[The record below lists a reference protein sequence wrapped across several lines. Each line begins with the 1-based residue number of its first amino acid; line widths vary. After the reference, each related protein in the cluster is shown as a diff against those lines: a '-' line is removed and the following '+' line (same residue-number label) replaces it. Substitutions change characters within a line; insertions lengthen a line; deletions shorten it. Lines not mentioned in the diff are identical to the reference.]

1 MKKILIVA
9 LASAGVLTAAPTMAA
24 STWTFSNGGS
34 STSGTNGNVRT
45 YNSGGVQVEATAWAN
60 TANGTSGNNTVLQD
74 AYLGYYQDQ
83 GTPYGLGVT
92 NRDKNSGDT
101 GEGSSPE
108 HAMDNENR
116 YDSIL
121 LSFDQ
126 AVNLTSIKNGWY
138 SGDSDMS
145 VLAYI
150 GASTPPVLAGET
162 YADLI
167 GNGWTHIGTLE
178 NPGTSTASTGTG
190 IYSSYWLVG
199 AFNPQWGTPSGVAAG
214 NDYVK
219 LYAATGNVCVGT
231 ASGGNCNPPSTGNVP
246 EPGSLA
252 LAGLGLL
259 GVIGLR
265 RRK

>member
-24 STWTFSNGGS
+24 STWTFTNGSNSGGS
-34 STSGTNGNVRT
+34 NNGNVRT
-45 YNSGGVQVEATAWAN
+45 YSSDGVQVQATAWAN
-60 TANGTSGNNTVLQD
+60 TGGSSNTVLED
-74 AYLGYYQDQ
+74 AYLAQYS
-83 GTPYGLGVT
+83 TGLGVH
-92 NRDKNSGDT
+92 NRDAGNGDS

-108 HAMDNENR
+108 HAMDNDQR
-116 YDSIL
+116 YDSVL
-121 LSFDQ
+121 LSFSQ
-126 AVNLTSIKNGWY
+126 AVNLTHVKNDYY
-138 SGDSDMS
+138 SGDSDLS
-145 VLAYI
+145 LLAYV

-167 GNGWTHIGTLE
+167 GNGWAHIGTLKD
-178 NPGTSTASTGTG
+178 PGLSTVATGTG

-214 NDYVK
+214 NDHVK
-219 LYAATGNVCVGT
+219 FYSAIGNICVGT
-231 ASGGNCNPPSTGNVP
+231 ASGGSCNPPSTGNVP